1 VGRYKANF
9 ADRADQIEL
18 LRGGSYR
25 HAIDYQ
31 SAHEEHTG
39 EWSIELFESQTE
51 VTLRNFKFNWP
62 PKLRTL
68 PAGGIGTLRQF
79 PPVAD
84 WTTPVRVDRNGVPML
99 LIAGDDRYYYRKE
112 R

>member
-62 PKLRTL
+62 PKLR
-68 PAGGIGTLRQF
+68 QF